1 MANTSSPKPQPVNS
15 KSPKKGKK
23 EDGWLS
29 YHIRATFGPLF
40 LMTSTPTSLVIV
52 WMINQ
57 FYDGSILRFVREITW
72 KDLTARWPVPD
83 LTTVSIVLTF
93 AVFEALL
100 LVFVP
105 GRIFKGPITPAG
117 NQPTYRLN
125 GVASY
130 LLSLATL
137 IICFVSGV
145 IPLDLVYDNLG
156 KILQF
161 MSYVSFVF
169 CIFLY
174 FKGIYFPSSTDSGT
188 SGNIVWDFYWGTEL
202 HPQLSSSFN
211 LKQYCNCRLGMMG
224 WAVLIVCFAA
234 KQYSQLGYITNSS
247 IASLI
252 LQQIYIFKFYL
263 WEDGYFASLDIMHDR
278 FGYYICWGVLSW
290 IAGIY
295 TFVSQFL
302 VNHPIDLP
310 PVLFYGYL
318 ALGIFF
324 VWANY
329 DADAQR
335 LRVRQTKG
343 NTTVWG
349 SKPKIMTAKYKT
361 SDGKEHSS
369 ILLLSGWWGI
379 ARHVHYSPHSSTNIH
394 L

>member
-1 MANTSSPKPQPVNS
+1 
-15 KSPKKGKK
+15 
-23 EDGWLS
+23 
-29 YHIRATFGPLF
+29 
-40 LMTSTPTSLVIV
+40 
-52 WMINQ
+52 
-57 FYDGSILRFVREITW
+57 
-72 KDLTARWPVPD
+72 
-83 LTTVSIVLTF
+83 
-93 AVFEALL
+93 
-100 LVFVP
+100 
-105 GRIFKGPITPAG
+105 
-117 NQPTYRLN
+117 
-125 GVASY
+125 
-130 LLSLATL
+130 
-137 IICFVSGV
+137 
-145 IPLDLVYDNLG
+145 
-156 KILQF
+156 
-161 MSYVSFVF
+161 
-169 CIFLY
+169 
-174 FKGIYFPSSTDSGT
+174 
-188 SGNIVWDFYWGTEL
+188 
-202 HPQLSSSFN
+202 
-211 LKQYCNCRLGMMG
+211 MMG

-379 ARHVHYSPHSSTNIH
+379 ARHVHYITEIGLSFMWTVPAGFTYILPYFYVVYLTILLFDRSHRDELRCRAKYGKYWNTYSKEVPYRVIPYIY
-394 L
+394 